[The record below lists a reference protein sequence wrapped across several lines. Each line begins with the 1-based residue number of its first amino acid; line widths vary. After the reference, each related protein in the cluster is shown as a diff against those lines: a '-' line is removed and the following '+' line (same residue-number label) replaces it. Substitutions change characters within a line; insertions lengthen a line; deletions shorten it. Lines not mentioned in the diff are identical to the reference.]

1 MAKENYTGMNEFGV
15 YQKILTE
22 KLDDILAKLDQ
33 GSHSF
38 QELKASIASLSESL
52 ERYMHDN
59 SVLQETLSQIVTYVM
74 QKHSITQELID
85 EGAFD
90 VAKAYIDFLKT
101 KSGKVL
107 VDVSKA
113 NSKVTVS
120 PTGKKTMKKNNG
132 ADFGPDTKGTK
143 TSGLQEAIDK
153 SIEMGRATR
162 LGDEKDAGKASGE

>member
-1 MAKENYTGMNEFGV
+1 MKDNGTDIAEIKSQVDEILENIRRINSRVENVISLVDELTNTKNLNEGIEKMLE
-15 YQKILTE
+15 KIT
-22 KLDDILAKLDQ
+22 
-33 GSHSF
+33 
-38 QELKASIASLSESL
+38 
-52 ERYMHDN
+52 
-59 SVLQETLSQIVTYVM
+59 
-74 QKHSITQELID
+74 HSITQELID

-143 TSGLQEAIDK
+143 TSGIQEAIDK
-153 SIEMGRATR
+153 VA
-162 LGDEKDAGKASGE
+162 EKHKEEVPKDDDTGN